1 MEYKGDNSHGQEAED
16 SRYRALRSS
25 PIYAQARELD
35 VQLRQSAPIETQL
48 IWHSPTASVYRVAYD
63 LQVLDRELRRA
74 AILVQGW
81 NEDRPLPRPLPVK
94 QGHLDIESSSAG
106 SFDAA
111 LVAVGVMSM
120 VLLSDPV
127 QLLLTAQAL
136 MAAPFR
142 IKAWLKRRHGDPI
155 GLPTATFELPGGGK
169 ATGQRIEF
177 RRMYA
182 DGSEDFI
189 VIE

>member
-1 MEYKGDNSHGQEAED
+1 MEYKGDSTHGQEAED

-25 PIYAQARELD
+25 RIYAQARELD

-81 NEDRPLPRPLPVK
+81 HEDRPLPRPLPVK
-94 QGHLDIESSSAG
+94 QGHLDIESSSVG

-142 IKAWLKRRHGDPI
+142 IKAWLKRKQGDPI
-155 GLPTATFELPGGGK
+155 GPPTATFELPGGGK